1 MALGFSTEAST
12 GGSKFLPV
20 VKFDAKSGDMI
31 CINREPGQK
40 PGEWEKTEVEVEL
53 PTKVVIDFENLE
65 VGWISFAPTYSAV
78 MVKAGEKFPTQPT
91 PDHKQAVRA
100 KVFFKEHGLREFS
113 PTSKTVLRVIDKL
126 HDEYLSAA
134 DKNAGKMPVISINGT
149 KPVKITTPQGELRFK
164 VPDMVIS
171 GWTEPPAAFTE
182 APAPVAEQPKA
193 KAAKTVQADD
203 FEEF

>member
-53 PTKVVIDFENLE
+53 PTKVVMDFENME

-78 MVKAGEKFPTQPT
+78 MVKVGEKFPAQPT
-91 PDHKQAVRA
+91 PDHKQAIRA
-100 KVFFKEHGLREFS
+100 KVFFKDHGLREFS
-113 PTSKTVLRVIDKL
+113 PTSKTVLRVIDNL
-126 HDEYLSAA
+126 HNDYLAAA

-171 GWTEPPAAFTE
+171 GWTEPPAVFAG
-182 APAPVAEQPKA
+182 APEPVAEQPKA
-193 KAAKTVQADD
+193 KPAKQVQPED
-203 FEEF
+203 FEDF